1 MTTATDDLGVDDVS
15 VYGARIMF
23 GGPRNANPHP
33 DWFDFQM
40 RHVLRAFDKDDVVI
54 IEGGAR
60 GIDTLAYLWA
70 KANGYAYKRYPA
82 EWDKY
87 HVAGKKNP
95 AGMIRN
101 VTMLKACT
109 HYVAMWDGVSPGTGG
124 AIREAI
130 KLGIKHRVIKLP
142 RR

>member
-1 MTTATDDLGVDDVS
+1 MSATTELDDDL
-15 VYGARIMF
+15 ARYPVRVMF
-23 GGPRNANPHP
+23 GGPRNANPNE

-40 RHVLRAFDKDDVVI
+40 RQILKHFNKDDVLI
-54 IEGGAR
+54 IDGAAN
-60 GIDTLAYLWA
+60 GIDTRVYEWA
-70 KANGYAYKRYPA
+70 CANGYATKRYPA

-87 HVAGKKNP
+87 HRPGKKNP

-124 AIREAI
+124 AIREAV
-130 KLGIKHRVIKLP
+130 KLGVKHRIIKLP

>member
-1 MTTATDDLGVDDVS
+1 MSATIDDLGVDDIEAYSIRVM
-15 VYGARIMF
+15 V
-23 GGPRNANPHP
+23 GGPRNANPNP

-40 RHVLRAFDKDDVVI
+40 HHVLKGFNKDDVLI
-54 IEGGAR
+54 IDGAAN
-60 GIDTLAYLWA
+60 GIDTRAHEWA
-70 KANGYAYKRYPA
+70 KAHGYAYKRYPA

-87 HVAGKKNP
+87 HKPNRKNP

-109 HYVAMWDGVSPGTGG
+109 HYVAFWDGVSPGTGG
-124 AIREAI
+124 AIREAV
-130 KLGIKHRVIKLP
+130 KLGVKHRVIKLP